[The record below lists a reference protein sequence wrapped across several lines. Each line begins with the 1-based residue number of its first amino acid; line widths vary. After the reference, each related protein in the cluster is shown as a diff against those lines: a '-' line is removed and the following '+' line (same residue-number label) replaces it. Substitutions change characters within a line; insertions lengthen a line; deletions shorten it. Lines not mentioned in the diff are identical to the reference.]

1 MIGDACCD
9 SNTNSRH
16 LVIVG
21 GGSAA
26 FAAALKASDLGAQV
40 TLINDGLPIG
50 GTCVNVGCVPSKTL
64 IRAAESVHR
73 AGHHNFAGIEGTGL
87 VKDFSAV
94 ARQKTELVSE
104 LRQAKYLDVI
114 SGREDVRIVE
124 GRARFVSPLAVEVGG
139 EVVKGS
145 HYLVATGTKPFIPS
159 IDGLDSVGC
168 LTNESAFEL
177 EELPKSIIVLGGRY
191 IALEIAQMFSRFGS
205 EVTVLQRSER
215 ILPTETEDLTSDL
228 TGYLEEEGLRVVT
241 GCDLK
246 RVERQG
252 DEVVVRAIVDG
263 LEQEFRAQHV
273 LAATGRSPNTP
284 GIGLEEAGVKLDAL
298 GFVTV
303 DESLRT
309 SEPSVF
315 AAGDVIGDPS
325 FVYTAAYEGGLA
337 ASNALRNE
345 LIERDYT
352 ALPWVIFTDPQ
363 VAGVGLDEREAREQG
378 IDFEVS
384 VLPLSHVPRSIAARD
399 TRGFVKLIRDR
410 STDQLVGARVLA
422 PEGAELLMEL
432 SLAIRHRISVS
443 ELASSFHPYLTLS
456 ESVKLAAISFGKDVA
471 SLSCCAT

>member
-1 MIGDACCD
+1 M
-9 SNTNSRH
+9 SNSEVPKH

-40 TLINDGLPIG
+40 TLINDGLPLG

-73 AGHHNFAGIEGTGL
+73 ANHPGFAGIEGTGV
-87 VKDFSAV
+87 VKDFGAV

-114 SGREDVRIVE
+114 SGRDNVRLVE
-124 GRARFVSPLAVEVGG
+124 GRARFVTPLAVEVGG
-139 EVVKGS
+139 ELIQGS
-145 HYLVATGTKPFIPS
+145 RYLVATGARPFIPA
-159 IDGLDSVGC
+159 IEGLDSAGY

-177 EELPKSIIVLGGRY
+177 EELPRSIIVLGGRY
-191 IALEIAQMFSRFGS
+191 IALEIAQMYSRFGS
-205 EVTVLQRSER
+205 EVTLLQRSER
-215 ILPTETEDLTSDL
+215 ILPNEGEDLTSEL
-228 TGYLEEEGLRVVT
+228 TSHLEEEGLRVVT
-241 GCDLK
+241 GCALQRAD
-246 RVERQG
+246 RQG
-252 DEVVVRAIVDG
+252 DEVVVRALVDG
-263 LEQEFRAQHV
+263 VEQEFRAQHV
-273 LAATGRSPNTP
+273 LAATGRTPNTA
-284 GIGLEEAGVKLDAL
+284 GLGLEELGVKLDES
-298 GFVTV
+298 GFVVV
-303 DESLRT
+303 DEFLRT
-309 SEPSVF
+309 SAPRLF

-325 FVYTAAYEGGLA
+325 FVYTAAYEGALA
-337 ASNALRNE
+337 AESAFGDAPHA
-345 LIERDYT
+345 RDYT

-363 VAGVGLDEREAREQG
+363 VAGVGLDEHGAGEQG
-378 IDFEVS
+378 VDFEVS

-410 STDQLVGARVLA
+410 ATDQLVGARVLA
-422 PEGAELLMEL
+422 HEGSELLMEL
-432 SLAIRHRISVS
+432 SLAIRHKIPVS